1 MMRILFTNSD
11 SSKSLTVITDGIDS
25 QMNIFATETP
35 IGDIDYFKSL
45 GISIEAGVTYNL
57 GTFKEWAWTNLLKVV
72 AYPEGLQEEAMV
84 LVDDADMEVVYSLS
98 VDPTSLSF
106 PAEGGTQKLI
116 SITSVK
122 QIHVDNVPIGKPTNV
137 PYTTAVNGDGFSK
150 GNSDL
155 EVVASENP
163 TEAARNGTLVIT
175 QSEGNKTVSVT
186 LTQVAPSAV

>member
-1 MMRILFTNSD
+1 MYLVEQHIISVNDKRYKDLDRICFL
-11 SSKSLTVITDGIDS
+11 SKNL
-25 QMNIFATETP
+25 
-35 IGDIDYFKSL
+35 
-45 GISIEAGVTYNL
+45 YNAAL
-57 GTFKEWAWTNLLKVV
+57 YEIKQEFLRTGKWIRSGELFKEWAWTNLLKVV

-98 VDPTSLSF
+98 ADPTSLSF
-106 PAEGGTQKLI
+106 PAEGGIQKLT

-122 QIHVDNVPIGKPTNV
+122 QTHVDNVPVGKPTNV

-155 EVVASENP
+155 EVVVSENP

>member
-1 MMRILFTNSD
+1 MMRILFANSD

-84 LVDDADMEVVYSLS
+84 LVDDADMEAVYSFIS
-98 VDPTSLSF
+98 RPYIFEF
-106 PAEGGTQKLI
+106 PGRRRDAKIDFYYFL
-116 SITSVK
+116 
-122 QIHVDNVPIGKPTNV
+122 
-137 PYTTAVNGDGFSK
+137 
-150 GNSDL
+150 
-155 EVVASENP
+155 
-163 TEAARNGTLVIT
+163 
-175 QSEGNKTVSVT
+175 
-186 LTQVAPSAV
+186 

>member
-25 QMNIFATETP
+25 QMNIFVAETP

-45 GISIEAGVTYNL
+45 GIFIEAGVTYNL

-84 LVDDADMEVVYSLS
+84 LVDMEVVYSLS
-98 VDPTSLSF
+98 ADPTSLSF
-106 PAEGGTQKLI
+106 PAEGGIQKLT

-122 QIHVDNVPIGKPTNV
+122 QTHVDNVPVGKPTNV

-155 EVVASENP
+155 EVVVSENP